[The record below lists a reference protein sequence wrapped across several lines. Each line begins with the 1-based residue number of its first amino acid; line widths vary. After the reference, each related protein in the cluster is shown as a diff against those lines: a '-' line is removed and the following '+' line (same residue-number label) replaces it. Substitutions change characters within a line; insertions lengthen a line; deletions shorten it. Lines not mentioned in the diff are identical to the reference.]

1 MQRSK
6 GKWETE
12 NREQTKPKQQPDQA
26 KQKTTPE
33 TPQPSKIPL
42 LQVKQVKRVRR
53 NPHWIGKKLVNEE
66 LVRGKLRLP
75 TTEHGKKTMDSNT
88 IATDGQD
95 PVNDQANRKQKQHQQ
110 QKQTKPNKPKT
121 TTEPEP
127 AHQRGETKSEVRRA
141 PD

>member
-6 GKWETE
+6 GK
-12 NREQTKPKQQPDQA
+12 Q
-26 KQKTTPE
+26 KQKTENKPNPNTKQANQRTTPK

-75 TTEHGKKTMDSNT
+75 TNGHGNKLWIRILLRLMGRIRSTTRQTANKNNT
-88 IATDGQD
+88 
-95 PVNDQANRKQKQHQQ
+95 NNKNKQN
-110 QKQTKPNKPKT
+110 QTNQNT
-121 TTEPEP
+121 TNEPEP